1 MFVDNSQIWS
11 TFKTV
16 HLDFRKEEKGEMA
29 MTYQRCVA
37 KQGFAGL
44 MSVLMMKNAAST
56 ESKFLSLNMPVH
68 GGHTT
73 NTALA
78 RG

>member
-1 MFVDNSQIWS
+1 
-11 TFKTV
+11 
-16 HLDFRKEEKGEMA
+16 
-29 MTYQRCVA
+29 MTHQGGVA
-37 KQGFAGL
+37 KQEFAEL
-44 MSVLMMKNAAST
+44 MSMLMMKNAASN

-68 GGHTT
+68 GGRTT